1 MPRMDWHQLLGL
13 PNPGDFSILTKELF
27 GEFLGTLWI
36 VFFGCGSVLAPGLPS
51 NDVVQVSIFLGISPI
66 ISFFDVCVK
75 SILVHELAIKV
86 KFSVKS
92 KR

>member
-36 VFFGCGSVLAPGLPS
+36 VFFGCGSVLAPGLAS
-51 NDVVQVSIFLGISPI
+51 NDVVQVIAYF
-66 ISFFDVCVK
+66 
-75 SILVHELAIKV
+75 
-86 KFSVKS
+86 
-92 KR
+92 

>member
-51 NDVVQVSIFLGISPI
+51 NDVVQVSIFLGMFTKISYQI
-66 ISFFDVCVK
+66 LFVADQFGFWFGCFHRCTFD
-75 SILVHELAIKV
+75 
-86 KFSVKS
+86 
-92 KR
+92 

>member
-51 NDVVQVSIFLGISPI
+51 NDVVQVSIFLEMFTKMNYKILFVTDQFG
-66 ISFFDVCVK
+66 FWLGCFHRRTFD
-75 SILVHELAIKV
+75 
-86 KFSVKS
+86 
-92 KR
+92 